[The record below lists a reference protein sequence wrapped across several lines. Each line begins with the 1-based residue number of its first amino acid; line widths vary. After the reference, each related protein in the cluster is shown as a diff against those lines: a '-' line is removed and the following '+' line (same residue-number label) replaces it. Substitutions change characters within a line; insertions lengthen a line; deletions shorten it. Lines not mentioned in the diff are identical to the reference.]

1 MKSAI
6 ERRQK
11 ILEIL
16 SERRYEKMTNLA
28 IELSVSRRT
37 ICYDIEHLSSSFPLY
52 TETGTYGGVYVADGF
67 KYGMKYLTDRQ
78 CDVLDILS
86 KRLEGE
92 ERSVVLEILKIYKK
106 PQGGRIAKKK
116 NT

>member
-37 ICYDIEHLSSSFPLY
+37 ICYDIEYLSSSFPLY
-52 TETGTYGGVYVADGF
+52 TETGT
-67 KYGMKYLTDRQ
+67 
-78 CDVLDILS
+78 
-86 KRLEGE
+86 
-92 ERSVVLEILKIYKK
+92 
-106 PQGGRIAKKK
+106 
-116 NT
+116 

>member
-37 ICYDIEHLSSSFPLY
+37 ICYDIEYLSSSFPLY

-67 KYGMKYLTDRQ
+67 KYGMRYLTDRQ
-78 CDVLDILS
+78 YEILDKLS
-86 KRLEGE
+86 KRLSGE
-92 ERSVVLEILKIYKK
+92 EKLVVLEILKIYKK
-106 PQGGRIAKKK
+106 PQGGKIAQK
-116 NT
+116 NHT